1 MYSVFR
7 NLAIIILSAKF
18 FGLVAR
24 KCKAPQ
30 VVGEIIAGLIIGP
43 CLLNLVHISDTIS
56 IFAEIGVVLLMFSTG
71 LGTNLR
77 ELIKAGPIA
86 TLIACVGVAVPLAG
100 GTLLY
105 SLFYGF
111 SALGSQEFYRAL
123 FIGTIMTATSVS
135 ITVATLQELGHL
147 KSFLGTTIVSA
158 AVIDDV
164 IGIVVLTCVLGA
176 SSGTGTGLGKVL
188 MNTVLFFATAIGV
201 GIIAHFA
208 MKWLDKRNPHT
219 QRITIVSMA
228 FCFAMAYIAEAYFGI
243 ADITGAYIAGIV
255 LCTLEDAPYVE
266 RRVDISNY
274 VLFAP
279 IFFAS
284 IGLKTDISGLTPEIL
299 LFSVCFVVVALITKI
314 IGCADLFGFIRRPDE
329 FQAAAHLVERNDLPA
344 DAFAQFGPR
353 LFEPRELVAQPLP
366 VDIFV
371 AGLLQAAGHE
381 FGIVVKN
388 GPDVP
393 LGLVPR
399 FPRSDAP
406 LDVQLLHGGVEQH
419 FEKGRRGQRADTDLE
434 AVRHRS
440 AVVFQVLHVPQMAEL
455 VFGARS
461 RAARLRGL
469 HGETAQQQ
477 PFGQLFDLLH
487 IARMHACGIGQS
499 LFQPV
504 LHQSEGEI
512 VHRLRLHGVGKHPVG
527 PGRDLGDQVGVARS
541 RHSGGRSR
549 RNRRIENH
557 AQRRRTVE
565 GLLVA
570 VLGDRGSVGRVT
582 IHRSR
587 RADHHVTAAVVV
599 GAEFGQVV
607 DHARTDGHADPDAF
621 S

>member
-24 KCKAPQ
+24 KFKAPQ

-56 IFAEIGVVLLMFSTG
+56 IFAEIGVVLLMFTTG
-71 LGTNLR
+71 LGTNLK

-314 IGCADLFGFIRRPDE
+314 IGCGLAAKVCRFSWGDSLKVGVGMMTRGEVALIVANNGIAAGLMKEEFFGPVVLMVIATTILTPVLLKLVYRGKEHDYSDLQESELVNAYED
-329 FQAAAHLVERNDLPA
+329 AAA
-344 DAFAQFGPR
+344 
-353 LFEPRELVAQPLP
+353 
-366 VDIFV
+366 
-371 AGLLQAAGHE
+371 
-381 FGIVVKN
+381 
-388 GPDVP
+388 
-393 LGLVPR
+393 
-399 FPRSDAP
+399 
-406 LDVQLLHGGVEQH
+406 
-419 FEKGRRGQRADTDLE
+419 
-434 AVRHRS
+434 
-440 AVVFQVLHVPQMAEL
+440 
-455 VFGARS
+455 
-461 RAARLRGL
+461 
-469 HGETAQQQ
+469 
-477 PFGQLFDLLH
+477 FDLASQALLEDH
-487 IARMHACGIGQS
+487 ENLKQSAR
-499 LFQPV
+499 
-504 LHQSEGEI
+504 
-512 VHRLRLHGVGKHPVG
+512 KK
-527 PGRDLGDQVGVARS
+527 
-541 RHSGGRSR
+541 
-549 RNRRIENH
+549 
-557 AQRRRTVE
+557 
-565 GLLVA
+565 
-570 VLGDRGSVGRVT
+570 
-582 IHRSR
+582 
-587 RADHHVTAAVVV
+587 
-599 GAEFGQVV
+599 
-607 DHARTDGHADPDAF
+607 
-621 S
+621 